1 MSQSTEQFQLRYPY
15 ITAGGQRVEAL
26 SLRRLEVRD
35 MKRVMAANK
44 DPANWDMPLIAAM
57 VDLPV
62 EDLDNMDLADYMVL
76 TQRFQTLSKL
86 DDEPETV
93 AES

>member
-1 MSQSTEQFQLRYPY
+1 MSESTEKFLLRYPY
-15 ITAGGQRVEAL
+15 TTAGGQRIEEL
-26 SLRRLEVRD
+26 PLRRLAVRD

-62 EDLDNMDLADYMVL
+62 EDLDSMDLADYMVL
-76 TQRFQTLSKL
+76 TQRFQALSKL